1 MADAVL
7 EGKAKRE
14 EKLQAESDKVVEAG
28 SVEDTE
34 SDVPEAVGTKG
45 PEEAETGA
53 SVNSAE

>member
-1 MADAVL
+1 LRARP
-7 EGKAKRE
+7 KRE